1 MGMFGKPTLVDQF
14 IKHFKFLIINCY
26 LMREREIKQDVII
39 ESDNVFRT
47 NTVIM
52 QHNTI
57 LTIQLH
63 ATSTS

>member
-1 MGMFGKPTLVDQF
+1 
-14 IKHFKFLIINCY
+14 
-26 LMREREIKQDVII
+26 MREWEIKQDVII